1 MSGAGPVGPGPEY
14 QRQRPPEIRGFDTHV
29 HDDGP
34 SNQGRMSGSGL
45 LIAMAII
52 AVAVVAVVVFVFV
65 R

>member
-1 MSGAGPVGPGPEY
+1 VSGAGPVGPGPEY

-34 SNQGRMSGSGL
+34 PAQGRMGGSAL
-45 LIAMAII
+45 LISMGII
-52 AVAVVAVVVFVFV
+52 ALALVAIVVFVFL